1 MKIVYTGS
9 EMPETMTKSIFLA
22 GPTPRNPDEVKS
34 WRPEAL
40 ALLEEMNY
48 DGVVFVPEDEEGVF
62 KKDYDDQIAWEDK
75 YLNLADCIVFWVP
88 RDLTPD
94 STGFPKMAAF
104 TTNTEWGAWAS
115 TGKVVFGAPKE
126 ADKVSYMQHYCQ
138 EYNIPSSDNL
148 KDTLASAVKM
158 VGEGAEREA
167 GERYVPLYIWETS
180 SFQSWYKAQTKIGNR
195 LDHAKLLFNFRP
207 QNKDFVFMWIL
218 KVNIWVAFEQRHKS
232 NEFVLSRTDI
242 SSVLM
247 YYAPPDVESILDYE
261 VVLVQEFRSPAST
274 SNGTI
279 LELPGG
285 SSPKK
290 GEEPGVTASHEV
302 QEETGFEMDPKRFI
316 PHGARQLAGTLAA
329 HKAHLFVAELQ
340 ASEVEWFKSQKGI
353 QHGNHED
360 SEITYIHVMPIHQL
374 IYENLIDW
382 SNLGM
387 ILSALTF

>member
-1 MKIVYTGS
+1 MKVVYTGS
-9 EMPETMTKSIFLA
+9 EMPEVMTKSIFLA

-48 DGVVFVPEDEEGVF
+48 DGIVFVPEDEDGVF

-115 TGKVVFGAPKE
+115 TGKVVFGAPE
-126 ADKVSYMQHYCQ
+126 DADKVSYMQHYCK
-138 EYNIPSSDNL
+138 EYNIPASTTL
-148 KDTLASAVKM
+148 KDTLASAVEM
-158 VGEGAEREA
+158 VGDGAERQA
-167 GERYVPLYIWETS
+167 GERYVPLYIWNTD

-207 QNKDFVFMWIL
+207 QNKNFVFMWIL
-218 KVNIWVAFEQRHKS
+218 KVDIWVAFEGRHKS

-247 YYAPPDVESILDYE
+247 FYVPPNVESVLDYE

-274 SNGTI
+274 DTATI

-290 GEEPGVTASHEV
+290 GEDPRVTAAHEV
-302 QEETGFEMDPKRFI
+302 EEETGFEMDPKRFV

-329 HKAHLFVAELQ
+329 HKAHLFVAELRGH
-340 ASEVEWFKSQKGI
+340 EIEWFKSQAGVA
-353 QHGNHED
+353 HGNHED
-360 SEITYIHVMPIHQL
+360 SEITYIHVMPIHKL
-374 IYENLIDW
+374 IYENSVDW